1 MKKIIGLSL
10 LIVTLLTACGVDTEE
25 NLKSNT
31 WNVVATNGEAYT
43 AEFANDTATFKM
55 GEFLTVGMHYE
66 INDDEITLIEE
77 EQEGQEEHTFIIE
90 KNKEE
95 YLFKA
100 KTDEVKER
108 FGDLTLSP
116 LKK

>member
-1 MKKIIGLSL
+1 MKRVIGVVL
-10 LIVTLLTACGVDTEE
+10 LIVTLLTACGVNAEK
-25 NLKSNT
+25 NLKSNM

-43 AEFANDTATFKM
+43 AEFADDTATFKM

-66 INDDEITLIEE
+66 IKDNEITLIDE
-77 EQEGQEEHTFIIE
+77 EQEKHTFIIE
-90 KNKEE
+90 KSKEE
-95 YLFKA
+95 YIFKA

-116 LKK
+116 IKK

>member
-1 MKKIIGLSL
+1 MKKFIGLSL

-66 INDDEITLIEE
+66 INDDEITLREE
-77 EQEGQEEHTFIIE
+77 QEEHTFIIE
-90 KNKEE
+90 KNEEE

-116 LKK
+116 LK